1 MPALPA
7 LPVVAAVVAAVLLL
21 MLVELQL
28 SVANERALRRAGAV
42 EPPDD
47 VYRLMRI
54 AYPAGFVL
62 IGLAALGHETLAR
75 DRVLAGALLLGL
87 AKALKFWAIA
97 HLGRLWSFRVLVLP
111 GQPLVA
117 TGPYRFARHPNYIA
131 VLGEYASVAIAL
143 QTPLA
148 GLLVL
153 AGFGWLLRRRIA
165 VEERAMRRAA
175 RETTPPRPAS

>member
-1 MPALPA
+1 MAPLPA
-7 LPVVAAVVAAVLLL
+7 LPVAAAVVVAVLLL
-21 MLVELQL
+21 TLVELQL

-47 VYRLMRI
+47 VFRVMRV

-62 IGLAALGHETLAR
+62 IGLAALRHDTLAR
-75 DRVLAGALLLGL
+75 EWVLLGALLLGL

-117 TGPYRFARHPNYIA
+117 TGPYRFVRHPNYVA

-143 QTPLA
+143 QAPIA

-165 VEERAMRRAA
+165 VEERALRRAQ
-175 RETTPPRPAS
+175 ETTPPRPAS